1 MEEDLHQKKDETV
14 QRAAGFTPAVRQ
26 KQHRENKRRRSLSL
40 S

>member
-1 MEEDLHQKKDETV
+1 MEENLHQKEQTI

-26 KQHRENKRRRSLSL
+26 NQHGENKRRRSLSL